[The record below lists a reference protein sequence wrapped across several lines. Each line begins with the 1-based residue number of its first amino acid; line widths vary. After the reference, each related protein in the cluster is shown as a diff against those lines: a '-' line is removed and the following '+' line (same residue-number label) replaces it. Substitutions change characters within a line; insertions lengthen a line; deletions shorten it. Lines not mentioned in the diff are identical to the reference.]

1 VCANKEAIYS
11 ESSPLPRSTMSIFK
25 TVEDKIF
32 TKRVV
37 LSTKYTPDHLIG
49 RDAEIRQIASLF
61 APALNGDEP
70 DNAFIYGKTGV
81 GKTATT
87 KYVLL
92 ELDQEVKK
100 ARDHVKS
107 VFVNCNQINT
117 TTKILKRICN
127 VIAPEVEVPST
138 GIATSEYYKRLW
150 DVLNEFKG
158 ITIIV
163 LDEVDKLEDDNLLYN
178 LPRAREN
185 LDITE
190 GFVSILGISNDLTYK
205 ERLDARTLSSFGE
218 KEFVFAPYDA
228 TQLREILDE
237 RARVGFKEDVLD
249 DAVIPLCA
257 ALAAQEHGDARKA
270 LMLLRYAGEVAV
282 ERGGDR
288 VIEGDVREAQ
298 QRVESD
304 KIVETIK
311 TLPYHQKLVLYVI
324 ASNDAKEVG
333 TNEIHAQYKTMCE
346 TSGTTP
352 LSKVRISSFI
362 SELDMLGL
370 INARKFYK
378 GRYGRIRLVA
388 SNISKEKVHGLLHD

>member
-1 VCANKEAIYS
+1 MKGWVRANKEAIYS
-11 ESSPLPRSTMSIFK
+11 VSSPFPRSTMSIFK
-25 TVEDKIF
+25 VVEDKIF

-37 LSTKYTPDHLIG
+37 LSTKYTPDHLIA

-100 ARDHVKS
+100 AGAPVKS

-150 DVLNEFKG
+150 DVLNDLKG
-158 ITIIV
+158 ITICV

-185 LDITE
+185 LDITD
-190 GFVSILGISNDLTYK
+190 GFISILGISNDLTYK

-228 TQLREILDE
+228 NQLREILEE
-237 RARVGFKEDVLD
+237 RAKVGFKEDVLD

-270 LMLLRYAGEVAV
+270 LMLLRYAGEVTV

-288 VIEGDVREAQ
+288 VIENDVREAQ

-324 ASNDAKEVG
+324 ASNDAKELG
-333 TNEIHAQYKTMCE
+333 TNEIYAQYQTMCE
-346 TSGTTP
+346 TSGITP
-352 LSKVRISSFI
+352 LSKKTHIEFH
-362 SELDMLGL
+362 L
-370 INARKFYK
+370 
-378 GRYGRIRLVA
+378 
-388 SNISKEKVHGLLHD
+388 

>member
-1 VCANKEAIYS
+1 
-11 ESSPLPRSTMSIFK
+11 MSIFK

-37 LSTKYTPDHLIG
+37 LSAKYTPDHLIE

-92 ELDQEVKK
+92 ELDREVKS
-100 ARDHVKS
+100 AEAPVKS

-138 GIATSEYYKRLW
+138 GLATSEYYKRLW
-150 DVLNEFKG
+150 DVLNDFKG
-158 ITIIV
+158 ITIVV

-185 LDITE
+185 LDITD
-190 GFVSILGISNDLTYK
+190 GFVSILGISNDLTYR
-205 ERLDARTLSSFGE
+205 ERLDARTLSSFGD
-218 KEFVFAPYDA
+218 KEFVFPPYDA
-228 TQLREILDE
+228 HQLREILDE
-237 RARVGFKEDVLD
+237 RAKEGFKEGVLD
-249 DAVIPLCA
+249 NEVIPLCA

-270 LMLLRYAGEVAV
+270 LMLLRYAGEVTV
-282 ERGGDR
+282 ERGGDH
-288 VIEGDVREAQ
+288 VVESDVREAQ
-298 QRVESD
+298 KRLESD
-304 KIVETIK
+304 KILETIK
-311 TLPYHQKLVLYVI
+311 TLPYHQRLVLFVI
-324 ASNDAKEVG
+324 ASNGAKEIG
-333 TNEIHAQYKTMCE
+333 TNEIYAQYKTMCE
-346 TSGTTP
+346 DSGASP

-370 INARKFYK
+370 VSAKKFYK

-388 SNISKEKVHGLLHD
+388 SNVSKERVERLLHES

>member
-1 VCANKEAIYS
+1 
-11 ESSPLPRSTMSIFK
+11 MSIFNV
-25 TVEDKIF
+25 VEDRIF

-49 RDAEIRQIASLF
+49 RDTEIRQIASLF

-81 GKTATT
+81 GKTATV

-100 ARDHVKS
+100 DKAPVKS

-138 GIATSEYYKRLW
+138 GLATSEYYQRLW
-150 DVLNEFKG
+150 NILNDFKG

-205 ERLDARTLSSFGE
+205 ERVDARTLSSFGD
-218 KEFVFAPYDA
+218 KEFVFA
-228 TQLREILDE
+228 R
-237 RARVGFKEDVLD
+237 
-249 DAVIPLCA
+249 
-257 ALAAQEHGDARKA
+257 
-270 LMLLRYAGEVAV
+270 
-282 ERGGDR
+282 
-288 VIEGDVREAQ
+288 
-298 QRVESD
+298 
-304 KIVETIK
+304 
-311 TLPYHQKLVLYVI
+311 
-324 ASNDAKEVG
+324 
-333 TNEIHAQYKTMCE
+333 
-346 TSGTTP
+346 TTP
-352 LSKVRISSFI
+352 TNSETFSMNVRRKDSKRECWMMRSSRFVRDWP
-362 SELDMLGL
+362 LR
-370 INARKFYK
+370 NTATP
-378 GRYGRIRLVA
+378 
-388 SNISKEKVHGLLHD
+388 EKR